1 MQPPH
6 MNHTLIADLEIL
18 GFFFFLTDAALTVFP
33 QDPLPST

>member
-18 GFFFFLTDAALTVFP
+18 GFFFLTDAALTVFP